1 MRKWERVCAEST
13 GAKGKSYSPFG
24 GPWHGVA
31 KAWTLPYR
39 ARHTSNT
46 INERPPF
53 MTTEQNIAALTIPEQ
68 IWLWLRLN
76 MMDIAGAFAVL
87 VIGLLL
93 AKLIS
98 GWVERAMAKS
108 HRFEPTVAN
117 FLSSVVKY
125 ALWALVLITVLA
137 QFGVETTS
145 ILAALG
151 GMALAIGLA
160 LQGTL
165 SNVASGVM
173 ILVQKPFKVG
183 EAISAGSVTG
193 TVQQIGLFTTELKQF
208 DGLFV
213 MVPNSELWNQ
223 AIVNFH
229 RHPIRRFE
237 LIVGIAYGDSME
249 QARSEL
255 LALAASDERILSD
268 PEPVAFVS
276 SLDDSSVGIGLRVW
290 CTTGDF
296 VNVGWDLTE
305 AAKARFDD
313 VGLSIPFPQR
323 EITTKAA

>member
-1 MRKWERVCAEST
+1 MQTDQAVS
-13 GAKGKSYSPFG
+13 
-24 GPWHGVA
+24 
-31 KAWTLPYR
+31 
-39 ARHTSNT
+39 
-46 INERPPF
+46 
-53 MTTEQNIAALTIPEQ
+53 ALTIPEQ
-68 IWLWLRLN
+68 ALIWLRLN

-87 VIGLLL
+87 IFGLLA
-93 AKLIS
+93 AKILS
-98 GWVERAMAKS
+98 SWVQRALNRS
-108 HRFEPTVAN
+108 DRFDATVAN
-117 FLSSVVKY
+117 FLSNLVKY
-125 ALWALVLITVLA
+125 ALWAMVIVTVLT

-173 ILVQKPFKVG
+173 ILVQRPFKIG

-193 TVQQIGLFTTELKQF
+193 VVQQIGLFTTELKQF

-213 MVPNSELWNQ
+213 MVPNSQLWNQ
-223 AIVNFH
+223 AIINFH

-249 QARSEL
+249 QARKEL
-255 LALAASDERILSD
+255 LEIAAADERVLAD
-268 PEPVAFVS
+268 PEPVAFVA

-290 CTTGDF
+290 CATADF
-296 VNVGWDLTE
+296 APLGWSITE

-313 VGLSIPFPQR
+313 VGISIPFPQR
-323 EITTKAA
+323 EVTQKVA

>member
-1 MRKWERVCAEST
+1 MQT
-13 GAKGKSYSPFG
+13 D
-24 GPWHGVA
+24 
-31 KAWTLPYR
+31 KAV
-39 ARHTSNT
+39 S
-46 INERPPF
+46 
-53 MTTEQNIAALTIPEQ
+53 ALTIPEQ
-68 IWLWLRLN
+68 AVLWLRLN

-87 VIGLLL
+87 IFGLLA

-98 GWVERAMAKS
+98 GWVERGLNRS
-108 HRFEPTVAN
+108 PRFDATVAN
-117 FLSSVVKY
+117 FLSNLVKY
-125 ALWALVLITVLA
+125 ALWAMVIVTVLT

-173 ILVQKPFKVG
+173 ILVQRPFKIG

-193 TVQQIGLFTTELKQF
+193 VVQQIGLFTTELKQF

-213 MVPNSELWNQ
+213 MVPNSQLWNQ
-223 AIVNFH
+223 AIINFH

-237 LIVGIAYGDSME
+237 LVVGIGYGDSME
-249 QARSEL
+249 QARKEL
-255 LALAASDERILSD
+255 LEIAAADERVLAD
-268 PEPVAFVS
+268 PEPVAFVA

-290 CTTGDF
+290 CATADF
-296 VNVGWDLTE
+296 APLGWAITE

-313 VGLSIPFPQR
+313 VGISIPFPQR
-323 EITTKAA
+323 EVTQRAA

>member
-1 MRKWERVCAEST
+1 
-13 GAKGKSYSPFG
+13 
-24 GPWHGVA
+24 
-31 KAWTLPYR
+31 
-39 ARHTSNT
+39 
-46 INERPPF
+46 
-53 MTTEQNIAALTIPEQ
+53 MTTDQAISALTIPEQ
-68 IWLWLRLN
+68 IWLWLRLH

-93 AKLIS
+93 AGILS
-98 GWVERAMAKS
+98 RWAERAMTRS
-108 HRFEPTVAN
+108 PRFEPTVAN
-117 FLSSVVKY
+117 FLSSIVKY
-125 ALWALVLITVLA
+125 ALWAVVLVTVLA

-213 MVPNSELWNQ
+213 MVPNSQLWNQ

-229 RHPIRRFE
+229 RHPNRRLE
-237 LIVGIAYGDSME
+237 LVVGIAYGDSMLR
-249 QARSEL
+249 AREEL
-255 LALAASDERILSD
+255 LKLALTDERVLSE
-268 PEPVAFVS
+268 PEAVTFVS

-290 CTTGDF
+290 CSTADYLGLS
-296 VNVGWDLTE
+296 WDLTE
-305 AAKARFDD
+305 AVKARFDD
-313 VGLSIPFPQR
+313 VGISIPFPQR
-323 EITTKAA
+323 EVVQRAA

>member
-1 MRKWERVCAEST
+1 
-13 GAKGKSYSPFG
+13 
-24 GPWHGVA
+24 
-31 KAWTLPYR
+31 
-39 ARHTSNT
+39 
-46 INERPPF
+46 
-53 MTTEQNIAALTIPEQ
+53 MTTDQTISALSIPEQ

-76 MMDIAGAFAVL
+76 MMDIAGAVAVL

-93 AKLIS
+93 AKLVS
-98 GWVERAMAKS
+98 GWVERAIARS

-125 ALWALVLITVLA
+125 ALWALVLVTVLA

-151 GMALAIGLA
+151 GMALAVGLA

-183 EAISAGSVTG
+183 EAINAGSVTG

-213 MVPNSELWNQ
+213 MVPNSELWNK

-229 RHPIRRFE
+229 RHPVRRFE
-237 LIVGIAYGDSME
+237 LVVGIAYGDSME

-255 LALAASDERILSD
+255 LSLAAADDRVLSD
-268 PEPVAFVS
+268 PEPAAFVA

-290 CTTGDF
+290 CSTGDYLAL
-296 VNVGWDLTE
+296 GWDLTE
-305 AAKARFDD
+305 RVKARFDD
-313 VGLSIPFPQR
+313 VGISIPFPQR
-323 EITTKAA
+323 EITQKAA